1 MNLGIK
7 GAGRLSMQK
16 KPRSS
21 KARMAT
27 LFPEPERPVMTII
40 SRPSAIRE
48 LKLLIFL
55 SDGLKDLLAR
65 LSFHQPAS
73 EGFIFQQTR
82 NPRQGFQMISGGIF
96 RSDQHKEQVRGTAI
110 QRRKIDPSGLRAKT
124 PKTRSTSR
132 SFPCGIA
139 TPSPIAVVL
148 MRSRSRR
155 TSSILFL
162 SKDG

>member
-1 MNLGIK
+1 PWQRSMNLGIK

-73 EGFIFQQTR
+73 EGFVFQQTR
-82 NPRQGFQMISGGIF
+82 HPRQAFQMI
-96 RSDQHKEQVRGTAI
+96 RD
-110 QRRKIDPSGLRAKT
+110 RKS
-124 PKTRSTSR
+124 TR
-132 SFPCGIA
+132 
-139 TPSPIAVVL
+139 L
-148 MRSRSRR
+148 N
-155 TSSILFL
+155 SSH
-162 SKDG
+162 

>member
-1 MNLGIK
+1 MKLGIK

-27 LFPEPERPVMTII
+27 LFPEPERPGMTII

-65 LSFHQPAS
+65 LSYRQPAS
-73 EGFIFQQTR
+73 QGVIFQQTV
-82 NPRQGFQMISGGIF
+82 NPRHGFQMIIVGILSND
-96 RSDQHKEQVRGTAI
+96 RHIEHERVTAI
-110 QRRKIDPSGLRAKT
+110 
-124 PKTRSTSR
+124 
-132 SFPCGIA
+132 
-139 TPSPIAVVL
+139 
-148 MRSRSRR
+148 
-155 TSSILFL
+155 
-162 SKDG
+162 